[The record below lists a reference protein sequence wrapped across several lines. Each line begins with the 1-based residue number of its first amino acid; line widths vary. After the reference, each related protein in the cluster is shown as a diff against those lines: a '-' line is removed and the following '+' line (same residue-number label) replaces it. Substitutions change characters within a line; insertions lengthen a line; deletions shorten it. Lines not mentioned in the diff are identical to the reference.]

1 MCLKNKAHELE
12 DYMNILNVDNPCE
25 YYRYS
30 DESDFQDKLKKNIS
44 PLYQI
49 AENQGFEVIRKQYL
63 L

>member
-1 MCLKNKAHELE
+1 
-12 DYMNILNVDNPCE
+12 MNILNVDNPCE
-25 YYRYS
+25 YYRYN
-30 DESDFQDKLKKNIS
+30 DEGDFQDKLKKNIS